1 MNQSNT
7 ELKQFY
13 SHALKWVCRVVFF
26 LSIIFLTY
34 VVTRESYN
42 FSHWVPHHFL
52 RDMGVPYHTILWSE
66 RNADFFLHFFG
77 GMILTLLIFGA
88 RISWLA
94 SSPLAIFIAVSL
106 LCVTAEVFQSSI
118 GRGAESSDLLLGILG
133 SFMAYLAIDKK
144 N

>member
-13 SHALKWVCRVVFF
+13 SDALKWACRVVF
-26 LSIIFLTY
+26 LLLVILIAY
-34 VVTRESYN
+34 VATRESYN

-52 RDMGVPYHTILWSE
+52 RDIGVPYDAVLWSE
-66 RNADFFLHFFG
+66 RNADIFLHFFG
-77 GMILTLLIFGA
+77 GMVLTLLIFGA
-88 RISWLA
+88 RLGFLI
-94 SSPLAIFIAVSL
+94 PYPFAIFVVVSL
-106 LCVTAEVFQSSI
+106 LCLTAEVFQSSI

>member
-13 SHALKWVCRVVFF
+13 SDALKWACRVVF
-26 LSIIFLTY
+26 LLLVILIAY
-34 VVTRESYN
+34 VATRESYN

-52 RDMGVPYHTILWSE
+52 RDIGVPYDAVLWSE
-66 RNADFFLHFFG
+66 RNADIFLHFFG

-88 RISWLA
+88 RLSFLT
-94 SSPLAIFIAVSL
+94 PYPFAIFVAVSI
-106 LCVTAEVFQSSI
+106 LCLTAEVFQSSI